1 MKISFHFIFLVIWGN
16 QKCKGAIPIFRP
28 KEIKIKELW
37 KDKLK
42 IKVLWISFTEKAIN
56 NKDAKAW
63 TVKYLIAIS
72 VKLKFTWNSIRGI
85 NLITLISNPSQAR
98 NQEFAEIEI
107 RELLINRK

>member
-1 MKISFHFIFLVIWGN
+1 
-16 QKCKGAIPIFRP
+16 
-28 KEIKIKELW
+28 
-37 KDKLK
+37 
-42 IKVLWISFTEKAIN
+42 
-56 NKDAKAW
+56 
-63 TVKYLIAIS
+63 